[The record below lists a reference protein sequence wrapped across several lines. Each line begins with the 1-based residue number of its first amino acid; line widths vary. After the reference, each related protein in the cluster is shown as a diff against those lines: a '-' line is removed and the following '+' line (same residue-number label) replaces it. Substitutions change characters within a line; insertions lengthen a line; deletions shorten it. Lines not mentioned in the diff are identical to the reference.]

1 MTRSYPA
8 DTRGQKILEELYEK
22 ETISQLKWFLKCQEA
37 KRTHGLAP
45 LTASAISDT
54 PLPKISDILSK
65 FNKQQQQQQQSNESE
80 YDQNKEQVNLN
91 EKSSDETLSTNNEI
105 QEHKDVFTV
114 EPDMRKPQPE
124 VLKLLYEGIS
134 KEGKGRY
141 QYLHDRY
148 KLNLEEKFQFPILSS
163 MEYGWG
169 HSELISKTTAQSRKY
184 GRQCVIEDSFYR
196 RTGIPIKHGDEMLGL
211 DQRSF

>member
-22 ETISQLKWFLKCQEA
+22 ETISQLKWFLKCYEA
-37 KRTHGLAP
+37 KRTHSLAP
-45 LTASAISDT
+45 LTASAIIDT
-54 PLPKISDILSK
+54 PLPKISEILTK
-65 FNKQQQQQQQSNESE
+65 FNKQQQQQEEPNQSEH
-80 YDQNKEQVNLN
+80 DQDKEQSNLN

-105 QEHKDVFTV
+105 QEHNDVFTIQS
-114 EPDMRKPQPE
+114 DMLKPEPE

-141 QYLHDRY
+141 QYLHNRY
-148 KLNLEEKFQFPILSS
+148 KLNVEEKFQFPILSS

-169 HSELISKTTAQSRKY
+169 HSNLISKTTAQSRKY

-211 DQRSF
+211 DKRSF